1 MAKKEMT
8 HREAFRVVQHSVGL
22 MQGYMACL
30 HIPPLAGCM
39 VVIELSST
47 WHAAARS
54 HGLHILSRQIITAVQ
69 TCACPPSA
77 LLPGFPALSALS
89 HCTGLV

>member
-8 HREAFRVVQHSVGL
+8 HREAFCVVQYSVEL

-30 HIPPLAGCM
+30 HIPSLADSM
-39 VVIELSST
+39 AVIEFSST

-54 HGLHILSRQIITAVQ
+54 RAFTSFHGKLSQPLKHAHVPPLHSPLASQ
-69 TCACPPSA
+69 
-77 LLPGFPALSALS
+77 F
-89 HCTGLV
+89 